1 MALFSLKKIAALARN
16 RQAYLRGISLYNA
29 GRVQNMRREQNRYY
43 AEFITA
49 DVQGEQDA
57 PLITEI
63 GFDTAGEPEYLYC
76 SCGQFEDG
84 ACRHIVA
91 TLADKYYKDMIGGL
105 TPASCLYDADTPTV
119 EAARQLMNRYFAGE
133 AIAARP
139 VKEPITLTPTL
150 LLSGGQAS
158 LQLAV
163 GCGKRSYIVKSISRF
178 FDAVENGEDFAYSD
192 QFSFYHTKAAFTPDG
207 QTLLS
212 LLFAQKRALRALGR
226 CAPTGREL
234 PLSPAACDR
243 LFELYEGQ
251 TLSVRMERQTYALP
265 LVAGDPPLAIT
276 AQKRKGGFA
285 FLTPFAMPFFG
296 AAHFFVATDTALFRT
311 TSAFENAGDWLIAA
325 HAAGGELTVSDDD
338 LPAFCA
344 KVLTVVEPLL
354 PVTGDGEWR
363 DFLPQPLLTR
373 LYLDCREGDT
383 VTAAV
388 QFCYGEV
395 QLPLFTPA
403 KPRECRDLRG
413 ERAVQTVIEQ
423 YFTGFLPATG
433 EATLHDDDERLFDF
447 LTEGL
452 PRLEALCEVFATD
465 AFRRLRP
472 APPPKVAVGVN
483 IAGDLLELSVDL
495 SQWDRNELAAL
506 LAAFRENRRFSR
518 LKSGAFVSLSDE
530 NVQAL
535 LHLTDELSLTPAELK
550 SGRVTLPRYRA
561 LQLQSLMNSR
571 PQLHFRQAAV
581 FKALAQ
587 EIENATAAPY
597 PVPNTLE
604 NVLRPYQKEGYRWLR
619 ALDAAGFGGILA
631 DDMGLGKTLQIISL
645 LTEDAA
651 RSPLPSL
658 VVCPTSL
665 VLNWVSEL
673 HRFAPHLTVLA
684 VTGDAP
690 LRAALL
696 SDIGDYRVLVTSYD
710 LLKRDILLYKDLHF
724 HYHIL
729 DEAQYIKNQQTQNA
743 RAVKAIASERRFALT
758 GTPMEDRLS
767 ELWSIFD
774 FLMPGF
780 LYSYSYF
787 KKHFEL
793 PIVRDGEKAPL
804 SRLAVI
810 IAPFLLRRLKKD
822 VLKEL
827 PPKTEQVLTA
837 TMDEAQ
843 EKLYAA
849 CAAQVEEKIHAELA
863 AGTFEKSRLSVLT
876 LLMRLRQICCDPSL
890 CTDGYKAVSCK
901 RQACLEV
908 VRQACDNGHRVL
920 LFSQFTSMLSIL
932 ERDLDRT
939 GISHMTLVG
948 STPAAERAQ
957 LVQRFNTG
965 DTQVFLISLKAG
977 GTGLNLTGADV
988 VIHYDPWWNLAAQQQ
1003 ATDRAHRIGQEN
1015 PVQVVRLVVQNTVE
1029 EKILRLQEQKQEIA
1043 DAVLSGG
1050 ITSLSALSAQELLQL
1065 L

>member
-1 MALFSLKKIAALARN
+1 MALFSLKKIAALSRN
-16 RQAYLRGISLYNA
+16 HQAYLRGISLYNA
-29 GRVQNMRREQNRYY
+29 GKVQNLRREQNRYY

-49 DVQGEQDA
+49 DVRGEQDE
-57 PLITEI
+57 PLITEV

-105 TPASCLYDADTPTV
+105 TPASCLYDADTPTA

-133 AIAARP
+133 AVAVHRTA
-139 VKEPITLTPTL
+139 EPITLTPTL
-150 LLSGGQAS
+150 LLAGGQAS
-158 LQLAV
+158 LMLTV
-163 GCGKRSYIVKSISRF
+163 GGGKRSYIVKNISRF
-178 FDAVENGEDFAYSD
+178 FDAMERGEDFAYSE
-192 QFSFYHTKAAFTPDG
+192 QFSFYHTENAFTADG
-207 QTLLS
+207 QRLLS
-212 LLFAQKRALRALGR
+212 LLLAQKRALRAMGR

-251 TLSVRMERQTYALP
+251 NLSVRMERQTYSLALT
-265 LVAGDPPLAIT
+265 AGDPPLSVT
-276 AQKRKGGFA
+276 AEKRKAGFA
-285 FLTPFAMPFFG
+285 FKTPFAVPFYG
-296 AAHFFVATDTALFRT
+296 AAHFFVATDTTLFRT
-311 TSAFENAGDWLIAA
+311 TAAFANARDWLIAA
-325 HAAGGELTVSDDD
+325 HTAGGELTVSDDD

-344 KVLTVVEPLL
+344 KVLTVVEPIL
-354 PVTGDGEWR
+354 PITGDDGWR
-363 DFLPQPLLTR
+363 NFLPKPLLTR

-388 QFCYGEV
+388 QFCYGER
-395 QLPLFTPA
+395 QIALFTPA
-403 KPRECRDLRG
+403 KSNECRDLRG
-413 ERAVQTVIEQ
+413 EWAVQSLIEQ
-423 YFTGFLPATG
+423 YFTGFLPSTG
-433 EATLHDDDERLFDF
+433 EATLHDDNERLFDL

-452 PRLEALCEVFATD
+452 PQLEALCEVFATD

-472 APPPKVAVGVN
+472 APPPKVSVGVN
-483 IAGDLLELSVDL
+483 ISGDLLELSVDL
-495 SQWDRNELAAL
+495 SQWDKSELAAL
-506 LAAFRENRRFSR
+506 LAAFRENKRFSR
-518 LKSGAFVSLSDE
+518 LKSGTFVSLSDE

-535 LHLTDELSLTPAELK
+535 LTFTDELALSPAELK
-550 SGRVTLPRYRA
+550 SGKITLPRYRA
-561 LQLQSLMNSR
+561 LQLQSLMASR
-571 PQLHFRQAAV
+571 PQLRFHQAAV
-581 FKALAQ
+581 FKALAD
-587 EIENATAAPY
+587 EIENAAKAPY
-597 PVPNTLE
+597 PAPETLE
-604 NVLRPYQKEGYRWLR
+604 NVLRPYQKEGFRWLR

-645 LTEDAA
+645 LLSDET

-665 VLNWVSEL
+665 VLNWVCEL
-673 HRFAPHLTVLA
+673 HRFAPSLTVMA
-684 VTGDAP
+684 VTGDAM

-710 LLKRDILLYKDLHF
+710 LLKRDILLYKDLRF

-743 RAVKAIASERRFALT
+743 RAVKAIVSERRFALT
-758 GTPMEDRLS
+758 GTPMENRLS

-787 KKHFEL
+787 KKHFEQ
-793 PIVRDGEKAPL
+793 PIVKDGETAPL
-804 SRLAVI
+804 SRLAAI

-837 TMDEAQ
+837 TMDEEQ

-849 CAAQVEEKIHAELA
+849 CAAQVEQKIHAELA

-920 LFSQFTSMLSIL
+920 LFSQFTSMLAIL
-932 ERDLDRT
+932 EKDLDRA

-948 STPAAERAQ
+948 STPAAERTK
-957 LVQRFNTG
+957 LVQAFNSG